1 MHLTPAGCTLH
12 TPRWHVPWLRVL
24 TIDRNTQ
31 KGRALTCRYPDSD
44 PIWALNLKL
53 HHPLNYI
60 PRETDRIKTL
70 YLTVPT
76 VKREEK

>member
-1 MHLTPAGCTLH
+1 MTRTLRKGEH
-12 TPRWHVPWLRVL
+12 YLQVSRLR
-24 TIDRNTQ
+24 
-31 KGRALTCRYPDSD
+31 PH
-44 PIWALNLKL
+44 IWALNLKL

-60 PRETDRIKTL
+60 PRETDRIKTP